1 VTRRA
6 RQKNK
11 TLCAF
16 EALCEEDIQ
25 LFFLDPFRIVQ
36 GQKINASAFR
46 LQLKPLAR
54 IFLTSVIS
62 LARIHH

>member
-1 VTRRA
+1 LRDWDFGFAQYLDVST
-6 RQKNK
+6 
-11 TLCAF
+11 
-16 EALCEEDIQ
+16 ALREEDIQ

-36 GQKINASAFR
+36 GRKINASAFR

-54 IFLTSVIS
+54 FFLTSVIS